1 MTENDSESVRPLVVG
16 SKRDGRRRYDKQA
29 KRELVKAC
37 LEPGVSV
44 ARMALE
50 HGLNANLLRKWITQY
65 LLERE
70 RSLAD
75 ETPTPRSPD
84 QPAVGPA
91 MDNAASAAPM
101 PATAKTAPAAFV
113 PIVAAMSAPV
123 AASSCEPALPA
134 MALALHVRLPNGVQ
148 FDLNHASL
156 QTVSGVIHLL
166 GSLPCSGSTQR

>member
-1 MTENDSESVRPLVVG
+1 VG

-29 KRELVKAC
+29 KRELVQAC

-70 RSLAD
+70 RSLAN
-75 ETPTPRSPD
+75 ETPAQRSPD

-91 MDNAASAAPM
+91 VDNAMSAPPM
-101 PATAKTAPAAFV
+101 PTTAKTARAAFV

-123 AASSCEPALPA
+123 AASSCEPAPA

-156 QTVSGVIHLL
+156 ETVSGVVHLL
-166 GSLPCSGSTQR
+166 GSLPCSGLTQR

>member
-1 MTENDSESVRPLVVG
+1 MTENDSELARPLVIG

-29 KRELVKAC
+29 KRELVQAC

-70 RSLAD
+70 RSLAH
-75 ETPTPRSPD
+75 ETPAQRSPD
-84 QPAVGPA
+84 QLAVGLA
-91 MDNAASAAPM
+91 TDNAASAASIST
-101 PATAKTAPAAFV
+101 TAKTAPAAFV

-123 AASSCEPALPA
+123 AASSCEPASPA

-148 FDLNHASL
+148 FDLHHASL
-156 QTVSGVIHLL
+156 ETVSGVVHLL